1 MIEVAAGGDD
11 GSPGGIG
18 ASSSHAHAP
27 AGPAARPPFTDPRQR
42 HRPQLHSWLLAIR
55 PKTLPAAIAPVLVGS
70 ACAFAIGGF
79 NAGPAVA
86 ALIGALLLQIAS
98 NLANDMLDFRKG
110 LDTEDRLGP
119 TRVVQA
125 GLLSARA
132 VTIGL
137 LVVIGLALAIGVYL
151 TAVAGIAV
159 IVIGIASILAAIAYT
174 GGPYPLGYHGLGEV
188 AVMTFF
194 GFVAVCGTVYVQAL
208 EVPALAWWAAV
219 PVGALTTAILVVN
232 NLRDLETDARGGKR
246 TVAVRIGRSW
256 TIEEYRW
263 LVVIAYVVPV
273 ALFALD
279 RATAWVLLPLLTLP
293 LAIALTRR
301 VARETGR
308 ALNAS
313 LAATAQLL
321 FLYSALFAAG
331 IATGTR

>member
-1 MIEVAAGGDD
+1 MTEAGVRSVPSAAG
-11 GSPGGIG
+11 
-18 ASSSHAHAP
+18 
-27 AGPAARPPFTDPRQR
+27 R
-42 HRPQLHSWLLAIR
+42 WLTAIR
-55 PKTLPAAIAPVLVGS
+55 PKTLPAAVAPVLVGS
-70 ACAFAIGGF
+70 ACAWAVGGF
-79 NAGPAVA
+79 RTAPAIA

-98 NLANDMLDFRKG
+98 NLANDVLDFRKG

-125 GLLSARA
+125 GLLSAHA

-137 LVVIGLALAIGVYL
+137 LVTIGLALAVGVYL
-151 TAVAGIAV
+151 TMVAGIAV

-188 AVMTFF
+188 AVMIFF
-194 GFVAVCGTVYVQAL
+194 GFVAVCGTAYVQAL
-208 EVPALAWWAAV
+208 TVPSLAWWAAL

-246 TVAVRIGRSW
+246 TVAVRIGRGR

-263 LVVIAYVVPV
+263 LVIVAYAVP
-273 ALFALD
+273 ALLLALGRVD
-279 RATAWVLLPLLTLP
+279 AWVLLPLLTLP
-293 LAIALTRR
+293 LAIRLTRR
-301 VARETGR
+301 IAREEGR

-321 FLYSALFAAG
+321 FLYATLFAAG
-331 IATGTR
+331 IVLGAAPR